1 MAIFELRIYEVLDCK
16 MDDWVTYMEQ
26 VIIPYQTD
34 MGMRI
39 TKRYSSSDGDQTYVW
54 MREYDSMTEYKKL
67 TRAVYGSE
75 KWKVEMGPMARSLI
89 NVDTMRV
96 ETLVEI

>member
-1 MAIFELRIYEVLDCK
+1 
-16 MDDWVTYMEQ
+16 
-26 VIIPYQTD
+26 
-34 MGMRI
+34 
-39 TKRYSSSDGDQTYVW
+39 
-54 MREYDSMTEYKKL
+54 MTEYKKL